1 MEEDKRC
8 HTFVHARRTHTRND
22 AARSD
27 SAHRVSG
34 RRSSSRTSPYASESS
49 LENCWCDQPTA
60 AQQSTHTA
68 PEASLDPAVDRRQAR
83 RAAMDAR
90 EDGHGA
96 DAAVRALAEASRDDE
111 WATDGMDSLKPWS
124 TSHRPQPQVRRP
136 P

>member
-49 LENCWCDQPTA
+49 LENCWCDEQPTSRPT
-60 AQQSTHTA
+60 AQ
-68 PEASLDPAVDRRQAR
+68 PAVDTH
-83 RAAMDAR
+83 RA
-90 EDGHGA
+90 GSQFGP
-96 DAAVRALAEASRDDE
+96 
-111 WATDGMDSLKPWS
+111 GC
-124 TSHRPQPQVRRP
+124 
-136 P
+136 